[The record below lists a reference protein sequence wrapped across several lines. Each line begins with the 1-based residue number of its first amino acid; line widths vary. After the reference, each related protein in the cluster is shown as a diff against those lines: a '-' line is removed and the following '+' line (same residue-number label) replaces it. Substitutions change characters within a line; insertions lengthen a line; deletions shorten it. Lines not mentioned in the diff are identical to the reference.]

1 MTMYPTRRS
10 CIQRRFSS
18 TLSDCHVPQPSC
30 YVLHPTQLPSA
41 QTQLLCTPTRLL
53 CTPTRLLCP
62 PPPHP
67 AWCLP
72 AVGEHEEENAK
83 ADVADVTED
92 VVECVER
99 PEGVRTQEV
108 VVTDVL
114 VTRHVQHLPTHKV
127 NRVARSRNTRR

>member
-1 MTMYPTRRS
+1 MYPS
-10 CIQRRFSS
+10 PVAMYS
-18 TLSDCHVPQPSC
+18 TLPSCHLPKPSC
-30 YVLHPTQLPSA
+30 YAPQPGCYA
-41 QTQLLCTPTRLL
+41 PRPGCYA
-53 CTPTRLLCP
+53 P
-62 PPPHP
+62 PPHPHHP